1 MQILFGSFYLYK
13 LLKVMFNTKTRLS
26 LFACLNDATG
36 AALKAAPA
44 PQHRYFL
51 KKKCLAEKNFGW
63 FLR

>member
-1 MQILFGSFYLYK
+1 
-13 LLKVMFNTKTRLS
+13 MFNTKTRLS

-51 KKKCLAEKNFGW
+51 KIKCLAENFFGW
-63 FLR
+63 FLRSE

>member
-1 MQILFGSFYLYK
+1 
-13 LLKVMFNTKTRLS
+13 MFNTKTRLS

-51 KKKCLAEKNFGW
+51 KKSASLKKILAGFCVKNEKFKKY
-63 FLR
+63 